1 MLFRSED
8 NPFSNNSANTTVLPA
23 DEKALLDRCGGDV
36 MFFRLKGPLS
46 FGAAKGITDRMALV
60 QNYKILILDITEVPR
75 LGVTASLALEDMM
88 LEAKNNAKKAFV
100 AGANEKVKERL
111 SKFGIEGVIVET
123 RKEAL
128 LSALDEINK

>member
-1 MLFRSED
+1 
-8 NPFSNNSANTTVLPA
+8 
-23 DEKALLDRCGGDV
+23 

-46 FGAAKGITDRMALV
+46 FGAAKGIIDRMALV

-88 LEAKNNAKKAFV
+88 QEAKKNSKKAFI

-111 SKFGIEGVIVET
+111 SKFGIDGFIVET

-128 LSALDEINK
+128 LAALDEIKK